1 MTMMNIFYFV
11 FFSSVVFIYGI
22 GIERTSILCL
32 KRRSIILKMIKM
44 LICVTSTT
52 SLTYLISSKIL
63 VPQELGELFPFIAIL
78 IFLSISVFVESIVRI
93 TFHVSAAEFAVAFL
107 FVLVGLSESTS
118 LGESV
123 FISLLCVLSFFAAIP
138 FLYAINKRVNYNE
151 RKRHFENF
159 AFFLVSFAV
168 IIIILL
174 SWNTSYL
181 QTL

>member
-1 MTMMNIFYFV
+1 MGGSHSPMRYRCRNAWKRPCRWLCASLWLLPEPGVPMPV
-11 FFSSVVFIYGI
+11 FM
-22 GIERTSILCL
+22 R
-32 KRRSIILKMIKM
+32 KN
-44 LICVTSTT
+44 
-52 SLTYLISSKIL
+52 
-63 VPQELGELFPFIAIL
+63 FIAIL

-118 LGESV
+118 LGECV
-123 FISLLCVLSFFAAIP
+123 FISLLCVLSFFASIP
-138 FLYAINKRVNYNE
+138 FLYAINKRINYNE